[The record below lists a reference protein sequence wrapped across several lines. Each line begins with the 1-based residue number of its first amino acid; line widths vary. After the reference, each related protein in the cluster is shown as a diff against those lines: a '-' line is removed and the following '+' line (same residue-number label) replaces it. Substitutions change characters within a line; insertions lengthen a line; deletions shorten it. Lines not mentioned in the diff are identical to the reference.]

1 MEKGS
6 QVVKRAGPKVKNAK
20 RSTCLESRQCLNSIE
35 GVRCSEESRSAFCRN
50 RRCRREWYYLNDNIA
65 KAVAQANKDPKCTEK
80 TWDHMYELVKAS
92 QQKSA
97 EIDSNTYLQ
106 DAILEVEKLANI
118 AGDGNIIEKLD
129 NAMGKL

>member
-1 MEKGS
+1 
-6 QVVKRAGPKVKNAK
+6 
-20 RSTCLESRQCLNSIE
+20 
-35 GVRCSEESRSAFCRN
+35 
-50 RRCRREWYYLNDNIA
+50 
-65 KAVAQANKDPKCTEK
+65 
-80 TWDHMYELVKAS
+80 MYELVKAS